1 MDKIKNV
8 IKRMRWKAC
17 LFVNGNSKDNINKD
31 VFGCE
36 TKNAPPC
43 EDLQNLKKELFN
55 ITKIIKYE
63 EI

>member
-1 MDKIKNV
+1 
-8 IKRMRWKAC
+8 MRWKAC